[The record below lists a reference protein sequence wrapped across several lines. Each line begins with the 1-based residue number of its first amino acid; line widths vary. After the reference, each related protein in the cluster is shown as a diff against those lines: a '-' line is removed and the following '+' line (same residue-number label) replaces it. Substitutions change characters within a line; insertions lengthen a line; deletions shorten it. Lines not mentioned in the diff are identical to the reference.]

1 METLVLVIDVYN
13 ALNLVDVIYNVDY
26 AAISEDVR
34 HKLSESVATVKAK
47 TSSIMERFGTQSATP
62 VVNNAQ

>member
-26 AAISEDVR
+26 AAISEDVS

-47 TSSIMERFGTQSATP
+47 TSSIMEQFGTQSATP
-62 VVNNAQ
+62 VVNNTQ

>member
-1 METLVLVIDVYN
+1 MDTLLVVLDVLN

-26 AAISEDVR
+26 AAMSEEVSD
-34 HKLSESVATVKAK
+34 KLSESFATVKAK
-47 TSSIMERFGTQSATP
+47 TSSIMEQFGTQSATP